1 MTTTLVGVPRPRQ
14 GSAPA
19 PTRSL
24 TPTGRYSVR
33 ALPVEL
39 LHPIVVL
46 AIPIGGGLT
55 TTRLARKVPS
65 GFIGLDGERLVGT
78 VRRLANERET
88 ADFLAAVLEVGR

>member
-1 MTTTLVGVPRPRQ
+1 VSATIAGVPKPRHID
-14 GSAPA
+14 AP
-19 PTRSL
+19 RS
-24 TPTGRYSVR
+24 TGRYSVR

-46 AIPIGGGLT
+46 AIPVGGGLT
-55 TTRLARKVPS
+55 TTRIARKVPS
-65 GFIGLDGERLVGT
+65 GFVGLDGERLVGV